1 MLNLLKD
8 PNKDQLSGIANLC
21 FDLSKA
27 SFIVVL
33 LPTEK
38 SSDGILQLI
47 MSKLI
52 TIFIALAF
60 TYAALVLL
68 KLKENVK

>member
-33 LPTEK
+33 LPTQN